1 MDVREI
7 TRVVGETNKIDQ
19 EKLVEDIVKK
29 LRDIGDELEK
39 NSKVRTELSLII
51 SSSLNIVLYN
61 CLKEN
66 LHTFASL
73 LQFF

>member
-1 MDVREI
+1 MDVREV
-7 TRVVGETNKIDQ
+7 TRVVGETKKIDQ

-39 NSKVRTELSLII
+39 NSKVRAELSLI
-51 SSSLNIVLYN
+51 SSSLKSVLCT

-66 LHTFASL
+66 LYTFASL

>member
-61 CLKEN
+61 CLREN
-66 LHTFASL
+66 LYTFASL
-73 LQFF
+73 LQCF

>member
-7 TRVVGETNKIDQ
+7 TCVVGETNKIDQ

-39 NSKVRTELSLII
+39 NSKVKTELSLII

-66 LHTFASL
+66 LYTFASL

>member
-7 TRVVGETNKIDQ
+7 TRVVGKTNKIDQ

-39 NSKVRTELSLII
+39 TSKVRTELSLII

-66 LHTFASL
+66 LYTFASL

>member
-7 TRVVGETNKIDQ
+7 TRAVGETNKIDQ

-66 LHTFASL
+66 LYTFASL